1 VTDAKRI
8 NHGRYHAATAPEG
21 ADGLDLPR
29 HGRQV
34 HEHYRLKRAVSVLGE
49 RGLKIADGRTRVG
62 KSLVTWRNALAADL
76 GNDLST
82 AQQAVVDLAM
92 RTKLLLDSIDGWL
105 LKQPTLINRRKRC
118 LLPVVRERQVLA
130 DALAHYLGQLGLERR
145 PIEIRNRD
153 DLRQA
158 ILAAA
163 NAREEQWSSQ
173 DSVNGP

>member
-1 VTDAKRI
+1 
-8 NHGRYHAATAPEG
+8 
-21 ADGLDLPR
+21 LPR

-62 KSLVTWRNALAADL
+62 KSLVAWRNALAVDL
-76 GNDLST
+76 GGDLST
-82 AQQAVVDLAM
+82 AQQAIVDLAM

-118 LLPVVRERQVLA
+118 LIPVVRERQILA

-145 PIEIRNRD
+145 APIELLQEVRD
-153 DLRQA
+153 GLREKL
-158 ILAAA
+158 LAAA
-163 NAREEQWSSQ
+163 NACEEQQLESRAAGTR
-173 DSVNGP
+173 DY